1 MLTTWRVFDHG
12 LDRTFSLF
20 DELRRAMDG
29 VDAPQARDASLRQA
43 WGWPQFSLEDTGDA
57 VLVTA
62 DVPGMSPADVDL
74 TLDDGV
80 LTVSGERKVTP
91 PEGFE
96 PQSLERRA
104 IRLSRS
110 FSLPVK
116 VDPEKVKATVKD
128 GVLRVTLA
136 KAPEAQPRRISVDKL

>member
-110 FSLPVK
+110 FSLPAEVRRRL
-116 VDPEKVKATVKD
+116 ARLS
-128 GVLRVTLA
+128 GQRVTQEGMLVIDA
-136 KAPEAQPRRISVDKL
+136 RRYRNTPGQDW